1 MRVRGEISA
10 QARRDHEGSPEI
22 VVRLEHALGC
32 TEAQCTEQGAEAS
45 APNRQMIVS
54 GKGPNAG
61 PQIFPF
67 EL

>member
-1 MRVRGEISA
+1 MALDG
-10 QARRDHEGSPEI
+10 RRRPPE
-22 VVRLEHALGC
+22 ENNAPGGN
-32 TEAQCTEQGAEAS
+32 EAQCTGQGAEAS